1 MRAYWTLVRRELG
14 SFFVSWTG
22 YIIIAAVV
30 FLLGF
35 SFASLLNG
43 LNAQATP
50 APVTQLFYETL
61 YFWLVL
67 LVVAPLITMRS
78 FAMEKSTGTYETLM
92 TTPVGD
98 VQVVL
103 AKFTG
108 ALVFY
113 LVLWLPLL
121 GCVLIVRYYSNDR
134 TAFDPGTVGSTYLGI
149 FLLGCLYMSVG
160 ILASALTR
168 SQIIAAMFSFALG
181 IGLFMLS
188 FLTTAVGSQSG
199 WASKTVSYL
208 GLMEHMRDFAHGV
221 VDSRPV
227 VLTLTLTAFFLFL
240 SWKSVESRRWK

>member
-50 APVTQLFYETL
+50 VPVTQLFYETL

-67 LVVAPLITMRS
+67 LVVTPLITMRS

-98 VQVVL
+98 AQVVL

-108 ALVFY
+108 ALAFY

-121 GCVLIVRYYSNDR
+121 GCVLIVRYYSNDH

-149 FLLGCLYMSVG
+149 FLLGCVYMSVG

-168 SQIIAAMFSFALG
+168 SQIIAAMFSFAVG

-199 WASKTVSYL
+199 WAAKTVSYL
-208 GLMEHMRDFAHGV
+208 SLMEHMRDFAHGV

-227 VLTLTLTAFFLFL
+227 ALTLTLTVFFLFL